1 MTYVMRHEPLISAI
15 KFMGYQTDETRSIG
29 LQPLPSGI
37 QIQCKCGF
45 GGQNHLIFNKHLI
58 CPNNYIIYEGAEVT
72 GVMSIEQ
79 FESAYKPLEYEYATF
94 GEVIEEKEELKET
107 IENAEA

>member
-1 MTYVMRHEPLISAI
+1 MRHEPFINAI
-15 KFMGYQTDETRSIG
+15 KFVGYQTDETRSIG
-29 LQPLPSGI
+29 LQPLPANI

-45 GGQNHLIFNKHLI
+45 GGQNHLIFNKHLV

-79 FESAYKPLEYEYATF
+79 FESAYKPLEYEDVIF
-94 GEVIEEKEELKET
+94 GEAIEKKKELKET
-107 IENAEA
+107 EENAEA